1 MRFRLGSIRH
11 SRWAKGRWAAAASAT
26 VVIVLALVGVTAAG
40 RGTPHEAA
48 RAGTPHPGTRA
59 AAQREPAWVGEH
71 AALATAQ
78 KPAAPAQATAASARR
93 TSAAAPQTTP
103 ASHTAP
109 APQTTPARITTP
121 ASTTPAAQAA
131 PAPQGRL
138 TADSRGGGLRT
149 SCRYVAHIGDSTS
162 VDLTAAGGDI
172 TDPAQQ
178 LPARYADVGVKHL
191 LLDASG
197 GRSIV
202 EEMPGQVNGYN
213 VALNWWSQG
222 YRGCWVFALGT
233 NDTANVSAGS
243 NVGMMARI
251 QEMMSVA
258 HGEPVMW
265 VNTVTQLD
273 SGAWSEANEQAWDNN
288 LISALA
294 RYPNM
299 RIFNWASVAQPGW
312 FLPDGIHYNPV
323 GCAARAQAIAD
334 ALARAFPRYGHSHGQ
349 IVR

>member
-1 MRFRLGSIRH
+1 MRFIRH

-40 RGTPHEAA
+40 VF
-48 RAGTPHPGTRA
+48 AGSGAGA
-59 AAQREPAWVGEH
+59 AAAGRGASHGTGRAVARRGPAWVSGH
-71 AALATAQ
+71 AALATAP
-78 KPAAPAQATAASARR
+78 KPAAPAQAPAASAPR
-93 TSAAAPQTTP
+93 TSPAAPQASPARTTP
-103 ASHTAP
+103 AH
-109 APQTTPARITTP
+109 TTP
-121 ASTTPAAQAA
+121 ASTTPAPQAA
-131 PAPQGRL
+131 AAAPPRPAAGARR
-138 TADSRGGGLRT
+138 AGLRT

-162 VDLTAAGGDI
+162 VDLTATGGDI

-178 LPARYADVGVKHL
+178 LPARYADVGVTHL

-202 EEMPGQVNGYN
+202 EEMPGQVNGYD
-213 VALNWWSQG
+213 VAQNWWNQG

-251 QEMMSVA
+251 QQMMSVA

-273 SGAWSEANEQAWDNN
+273 SGAWSEANEQAWDNT

-323 GCAARAQAIAD
+323 GCESRAQAIAD

>member
-1 MRFRLGSIRH
+1 MRFRLGSIRR
-11 SRWAKGRWAAAASAT
+11 SRWATRRWATAASAT
-26 VVIVLALVGVTAAG
+26 VVVVLALVGVTMTGVFAGSGAGAAATG
-40 RGTPHEAA
+40 RGAASGAVHPAA
-48 RAGTPHPGTRA
+48 RPA
-59 AAQREPAWVGEH
+59 AR
-71 AALATAQ
+71 
-78 KPAAPAQATAASARR
+78 PAAPTAAHDLASVSSAQSR
-93 TSAAAPQTTP
+93 P
-103 ASHTAP
+103 AGDGH
-109 APQTTPARITTP
+109 R
-121 ASTTPAAQAA
+121 
-131 PAPQGRL
+131 
-138 TADSRGGGLRT
+138 GGLRT
-149 SCRYVAHIGDSTS
+149 SCRSTAHIGDSTS
-162 VDLTAAGGDI
+162 VDLTATGGDI

-178 LPARYADVGVKHL
+178 LPDRYADVGVKHL

-202 EEMPGQVNGYN
+202 EEMPGQVNGYD
-213 VALNWWSQG
+213 VAQNWWHQG

-243 NVGMMARI
+243 GVGMMARI

-273 SGAWSEANEQAWDNN
+273 SGAWSQANEQAWDNT
-288 LISALA
+288 LVSALA
-294 RYPNM
+294 KYPNM

>member
-11 SRWAKGRWAAAASAT
+11 SRRRGVRWAAAASAA
-26 VVIVLALVGVTAAG
+26 VVIVLGLVGLTAAG
-40 RGTPHEAA
+40 VF
-48 RAGTPHPGTRA
+48 AGSGA
-59 AAQREPAWVGEH
+59 AA
-71 AALATAQ
+71 
-78 KPAAPAQATAASARR
+78 
-93 TSAAAPQTTP
+93 AAAGHGARPEP
-103 ASHTAP
+103 GASRQH
-109 APQTTPARITTP
+109 
-121 ASTTPAAQAA
+121 AQAA
-131 PAPQGRL
+131 TTAQFRPAAA
-138 TADSRGGGLRT
+138 ADRGALRT

-162 VDLTAAGGDI
+162 VDLTAAGGDL
-172 TDPAQQ
+172 TNPAQQ
-178 LPARYADVGVKHL
+178 LPARYTDVGVKHL

-202 EEMPGQVNGYN
+202 EEMPGQVNGYD
-213 VALNWWSQG
+213 VALNWRNQG

-233 NDTANVSAGS
+233 NVAANVSAGS

-273 SGAWSEANEQAWDNN
+273 SGAWSEANEQAWDNT
-288 LISALA
+288 LVSALA
-294 RYPNM
+294 KYPNM

-334 ALARAFPRYGHSHGQ
+334 ALARAFPRYGHSQGQ

>member
-1 MRFRLGSIRH
+1 MRFRLGSIRPP
-11 SRWAKGRWAAAASAT
+11 RWIKGRWFAAASAA
-26 VVIVLALVGVTAAG
+26 VVIAAGLVGVTAAG
-40 RGTPHEAA
+40 IFAGSGAGAAAAGRSAPHESGAPRQA
-48 RAGTPHPGTRA
+48 VQTTA
-59 AAQREPAWVGEH
+59 AAQLG
-71 AALATAQ
+71 
-78 KPAAPAQATAASARR
+78 TAAAV
-93 TSAAAPQTTP
+93 
-103 ASHTAP
+103 H
-109 APQTTPARITTP
+109 
-121 ASTTPAAQAA
+121 
-131 PAPQGRL
+131 
-138 TADSRGGGLRT
+138 RGALRT

-202 EEMPGQVNGYN
+202 EEMPGQINGYD
-213 VALNWWSQG
+213 VALNWWNQG

-273 SGAWSEANEQAWDNN
+273 SGAWSEANEQAWDNT
-288 LISALA
+288 LVSALA
-294 RYPNM
+294 KYPNM

-334 ALARAFPRYGHSHGQ
+334 ALARAFPRYGHSNGQ